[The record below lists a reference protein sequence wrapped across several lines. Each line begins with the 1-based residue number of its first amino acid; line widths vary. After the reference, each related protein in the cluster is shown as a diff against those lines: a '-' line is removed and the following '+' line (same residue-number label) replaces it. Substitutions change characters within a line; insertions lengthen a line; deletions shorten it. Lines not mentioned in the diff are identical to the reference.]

1 MLIFVHGIIHFYMCP
16 WLYTVFSIYFFIYAF
31 IYLYLS
37 IHSLSISTFFIIYLL
52 RFVLILHAHRSCRIS
67 PILGPQVSHPQPGR
81 SGSPASQSS
90 ARRER
95 NGKAIAALGAC
106 GACRRPLQRAD
117 PRPPRLGDVARDGQ
131 VRWWKSTKGR
141 KVKMKMKAGKKNAI
155 PARFCHL
162 WVAIPFQTWK
172 CFQTFP
178 NNSKDPA
185 RTCARTLGRHRVI
198 EKGKP
203 GQRRGYGYPNLECL
217 WNMAAAA
224 WLEYMK
230 KKYLIKSFN
239 DQIAGCQLQT
249 LSLFCGTL
257 GESSKHNLALCC
269 QKNRISH
276 SAPQRN
282 RNLQVWSLQHD
293 PKFQG

>member
-1 MLIFVHGIIHFYMCP
+1 MESFTSICAHGYIQCFP
-16 WLYTVFSIYFFIYAF
+16 SIYFFIYAF

-52 RFVLILHAHRSCRIS
+52 RIVLILHAHRSCQIS
-67 PILGPQVSHPQPGR
+67 PLLGPQVSHGPQPGR

-162 WVAIPFQTWK
+162 WVAIPFQTWT

-203 GQRRGYGYPNLECL
+203 GQRRGHGYPNLECL
-217 WNMAAAA
+217 WNMDAAAA

-230 KKYLIKSFN
+230 KRYLIKSFN

-257 GESSKHNLALCC
+257 GESSKLNLTLCC

>member
-1 MLIFVHGIIHFYMCP
+1 MV
-16 WLYTVFSIYFFIYAF
+16 
-31 IYLYLS
+31 LS
-37 IHSLSISTFFIIYLL
+37 QVDLDLQLPRAQLEGKGMARPSQHLVRVALVGDLCKGLTLAHHASETL
-52 RFVLILHAHRSCRIS
+52 RAMDRWGDES
-67 PILGPQVSHPQPGR
+67 
-81 SGSPASQSS
+81 
-90 ARRER
+90 
-95 NGKAIAALGAC
+95 
-106 GACRRPLQRAD
+106 RP
-117 PRPPRLGDVARDGQ
+117 
-131 VRWWKSTKGR
+131 
-141 KVKMKMKAGKKNAI
+141 KAGRWRWRWKLEKKNAI

-162 WVAIPFQTWK
+162 WVAIPFQTWT

-203 GQRRGYGYPNLECL
+203 GQRRGHGYPNLECL
-217 WNMAAAA
+217 WNMDAAAA

-230 KKYLIKSFN
+230 KRYLIKSFN

-257 GESSKHNLALCC
+257 GESSKLNLTLCC